1 MIKFIVALVIVVA
14 IVLGGLMTF
23 RRNNRVGQPAQDVID
38 RVKIRERE
46 IEAKERADG
55 DD

>member
-1 MIKFIVALVIVVA
+1 MLKFIVAFVIVVA
-14 IVLGGLMTF
+14 VVLGGLMAF
-23 RRNNRVGQPAQDVID
+23 RSNSRLAQPSQDIID

-46 IEAKERADG
+46 IEAKERAEG